1 MVLASALGG
10 LAPAPR
16 VEVPAIDE
24 CPARERVRDAVETL
38 ADGRAPPISL
48 VVERATSGFAGRIS
62 VGTEDGS
69 ARVRELSAQTCAAA
83 VEGALA
89 ILAVALADDG
99 VPSDAPPI
107 SPPISPPPP
116 PPERARDVEPTR
128 MTAPRETIAERR
140 PPGWSI
146 GARVGF
152 GHGPLPR
159 PSATVGLTLAAVGAR
174 WSAGVQA
181 DLWTPQRA
189 SIDGASA
196 RFLMVTGGPRVCHIL
211 RGARVELP
219 TCGFGSFGVARGV
232 ASDDRFTRDP
242 AVSPWAAVGAGVG
255 VRVPVGARVGLTF
268 GLDSQWSF
276 TRPRL
281 GLPTIG
287 PVCCQRFAVQ
297 ALAGVELRA
306 APRRAAA
313 LR

>member
-1 MVLASALGG
+1 MVLGPALFG

-24 CPARERVRDAVETL
+24 CPARERVLDAVETL
-38 ADGRAPPISL
+38 ADGRAPAVAL
-48 VVERATSGFAGRIS
+48 VVERTAAGFAGRIS

-69 ARVRELSAQTCAAA
+69 ARVRELSTQTCTAA

-89 ILAVALADDG
+89 ILAVALGDDG
-99 VPSDAPPI
+99 VPSDAPPTSPSNSRSS
-107 SPPISPPPP
+107 SPP
-116 PPERARDVEPTR
+116 ELARDLEPTR
-128 MTAPRETIAERR
+128 GTTPRGTIAERR
-140 PPGWSI
+140 MPGWSI

-211 RGARVELP
+211 RAARVELP

-232 ASDDRFTRDP
+232 ARDDRFTRDP

-255 VRVPVGARVGLTF
+255 VRVPLGARVALGF

-306 APRRAAA
+306 APRPAAA
-313 LR
+313 R